1 MQWFSQTIK
10 LILLVTF
17 SKKLY
22 SYSLW
27 LSLLDWLELERST
40 IIQCVCVCVIKPTAH
55 LQMRS
60 WLCIISSVDWH
71 PGVCVCVCV
80 CVKQI
85 HLQRSSRNID
95 SWLIS
100 GALIV
105 LFRKTCKLKAQL
117 PDSTS
122 HTMGL
127 KPILKCICSGYSFTT
142 FSMINCHG
150 NL

>member
-1 MQWFSQTIK
+1 MQWFSQIIK

-40 IIQCVCVCVIKPTAH
+40 IIQCVCVCV
-55 LQMRS
+55 
-60 WLCIISSVDWH
+60 C
-71 PGVCVCVCV
+71 VCVCDQTHCTPPNEVMAMHYQQHPGVCV

-127 KPILKCICSGYSFTT
+127 KPILKCICSGYSLTA
-142 FSMINCHG
+142 SQ
-150 NL
+150 LSQ